1 MLREAFSSN
10 NNSSNGFQSFANSDN
25 NSSSFDPNDD
35 VESKTENPLLA
46 KLVSLRLKWLDENN
60 VTVTDQ
66 RKDKSNPLFDQVL
79 SFQELNVKHENWK
92 KRNKTDIF
100 LIAKLVSSVLKWVDV
115 NNVTVIDQRKD

>member
-1 MLREAFSSN
+1 MKKRN
-10 NNSSNGFQSFANSDN
+10 
-25 NSSSFDPNDD
+25 
-35 VESKTENPLLA
+35 KTDIFLIA

-100 LIAKLVSSVLKWVDV
+100 LIAKLVSSLLKWVDE
-115 NNVTVIDQRKD
+115 NNVTVTDQRKD